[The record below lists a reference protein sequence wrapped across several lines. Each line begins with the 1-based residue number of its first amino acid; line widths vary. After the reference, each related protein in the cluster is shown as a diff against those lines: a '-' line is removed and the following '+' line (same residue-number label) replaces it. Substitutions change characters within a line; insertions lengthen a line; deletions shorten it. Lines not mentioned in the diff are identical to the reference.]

1 MSQTQERNY
10 VLGTHDEELRRLGL
24 QHRVW
29 RPTVLDCWYR
39 AGITVGSKVLDVG
52 AGPGFAT
59 LDLAETVG
67 PTGQVIA
74 LERSQRFLGAARS
87 VCQIRGLS
95 QVVFHELDLMT
106 DTWPKLAVD
115 AAWCRWV
122 ACFVSSPVDL
132 VRKMADSLR
141 PGGRAIFHEYA
152 NYASW
157 RWLPQRPLLEDYVR
171 QVMKTWRGSGGEP
184 DIGLEL
190 PQLLHQ
196 AGFIVRETTPRVFC
210 VRPTDFM
217 WRWPAAF
224 IDSGLNRF
232 LELKEV
238 TETWA
243 DTVRQEFQS
252 AQADSTTLMMTP
264 LVLEIVAEKKG

>member
-1 MSQTQERNY
+1 MSQGQERNY
-10 VLGTHDEELRRLGL
+10 ILGTHDEELRRLDL

-29 RPTVLDCWYR
+29 LPTVLDCWYR
-39 AGITVGSKVLDVG
+39 AGITVGSKVLDIG

-59 LDLAETVG
+59 LDLAETVS
-67 PTGQVIA
+67 PRGQVVA
-74 LERSQRFLGAARS
+74 LERSQRFLEAARS
-87 VCQIRGLS
+87 ACLVRGLK
-95 QVVFHELDLMT
+95 QVTFHELDLMT
-106 DTWPKLAVD
+106 DAWPTLSVD

-122 ACFVSSPVDL
+122 ACFVSSPAELIQKIALSV
-132 VRKMADSLR
+132 R

-157 RWLPQRPLLEDYVR
+157 RWLPHRPLLEDYVR
-171 QVMKTWRGSGGEP
+171 QVMKTWRSSGGEP

-190 PQLLHQ
+190 PRLLQQ
-196 AGFIVRETTPRVFC
+196 AGFTIREAVPRVFC
-210 VRPTDFM
+210 VRPDHFI

-238 TETWA
+238 TEDWA
-243 DTVRQEFQS
+243 NAVRQEFQA
-252 AQADSTTLMMTP
+252 AQADPNTLMMTP
-264 LVLEIVAEKKG
+264 LVLEIVAEKR